1 MAEGPGLEDLP
12 EALPT
17 SPHGRLPQL
26 VWLIPIVAALIG
38 GWIAVR
44 AILQQGPTV
53 TISFR
58 TAEGL
63 EPGKTKV
70 RYKDVDIGQVETIVI
85 AKDRSHIIVTAEFSK
100 EAEPFLVEDTRFWVV
115 RPRIAGGQISGVTT
129 LLSGAYIAMDVG
141 KSDKPRREFVGLEV
155 PPIVTGDLP
164 GRQFMLEAKDLGSL
178 DIGSPVYFR
187 RIKVG
192 EVIAYELDP
201 NGQDVHILIFVHAPY
216 DQFVHTSS
224 KFWNASGVDVSLDAA
239 GMHVETQSLVTI
251 LAGGIAFETPEGQ
264 PKGQEAPPG
273 SAFTLFQDRATALK
287 APDGEPQPFVM
298 YFEDSLRGLSPG
310 APVDFHGIN
319 VGEVQSVDIEYD
331 RRRRRF
337 RFPVRAVLYP
347 KRLGI
352 VGEDQTRELSE
363 AERQELFRR
372 MIDQGLRAQLR
383 VGNLLTGQRYIALDF
398 FPEAPPARVDW
409 DKAPLQLPTTPATME
424 ELQQALAKLLRK
436 IDKIPFAEIGAD
448 TRSVLASLNA
458 TARSLDGLLKQMG
471 SESAPEFRAALAELR
486 RLLAELEQALAADS
500 PLRQEL
506 TDALKESARAAR
518 SVRSLA
524 NTLERQPEALL
535 RGKTRDRP

>member
-164 GRQFMLEAKDLGSL
+164 GRQFMLEAKDLGSW
-178 DIGSPVYFR
+178 
-187 RIKVG
+187 
-192 EVIAYELDP
+192 
-201 NGQDVHILIFVHAPY
+201 
-216 DQFVHTSS
+216 T
-224 KFWNASGVDVSLDAA
+224 
-239 GMHVETQSLVTI
+239 
-251 LAGGIAFETPEGQ
+251 
-264 PKGQEAPPG
+264 
-273 SAFTLFQDRATALK
+273 
-287 APDGEPQPFVM
+287 
-298 YFEDSLRGLSPG
+298 
-310 APVDFHGIN
+310 
-319 VGEVQSVDIEYD
+319 
-331 RRRRRF
+331 
-337 RFPVRAVLYP
+337 
-347 KRLGI
+347 
-352 VGEDQTRELSE
+352 
-363 AERQELFRR
+363 
-372 MIDQGLRAQLR
+372 
-383 VGNLLTGQRYIALDF
+383 
-398 FPEAPPARVDW
+398 
-409 DKAPLQLPTTPATME
+409 
-424 ELQQALAKLLRK
+424 
-436 IDKIPFAEIGAD
+436 
-448 TRSVLASLNA
+448 
-458 TARSLDGLLKQMG
+458 
-471 SESAPEFRAALAELR
+471 
-486 RLLAELEQALAADS
+486 
-500 PLRQEL
+500 
-506 TDALKESARAAR
+506 SARRCTSGASRWAR
-518 SVRSLA
+518 
-524 NTLERQPEALL
+524 
-535 RGKTRDRP
+535 